1 MSVSPRASV
10 PTVSVLTTPEGMNA
24 RVALGS
30 NPVPICDTVWVST
43 SETFQFNLT
52 CFCWLK
58 ARNRNETKLGTN
70 EELRKNSDRCRSN
83 WTLFFIFFFISL
95 C

>member
-30 NPVPICDTVWVST
+30 NPVPICDTAWVST

-52 CFCWLK
+52 CFCWVK
-58 ARNRNETKLGTN
+58 ARNWNQIILGTTDK
-70 EELRKNSDRCRSN
+70 LRKNSD
-83 WTLFFIFFFISL
+83 
-95 C
+95 